1 MRLYLGMPHRDG
13 RFSGAGS
20 QALHYQCWEPDVRPR
35 AILAVVHGFG
45 EHSGRYGNVVRH
57 LVPRGYAVYAFD
69 HRGHGRSPG
78 KRGHINAWSEFRTD
92 VREFLN
98 LIRREQSQRPTFL
111 LGHSLGGLI
120 AIEYVLREAPEL
132 SGLIVSNPLL
142 APARLSPVVRAAAA
156 VLAHLAPGVA
166 IKSGLDAAAISR
178 DPAVVQQY
186 RDDVLVH
193 STGTPRLS
201 TEIDA
206 ARKWTGEHAA
216 DLRVPLMVILGGAD
230 RLVPPA
236 GGRRFFERVT
246 RADKELKEYP
256 GAYHEPHN
264 DIIAEQV
271 MTDLARW
278 LEAHLT

>member
-1 MRLYLGMPHRDG
+1 MPHRDG
-13 RFSGAGS
+13 RFSGTGS
-20 QALHYQCWEPDVRPR
+20 QALHYQCWEPDARPR
-35 AILAVVHGFG
+35 AIVAVVHGFG
-45 EHSGRYGNVVRH
+45 EHGGRYGNVVRH

-78 KRGHINAWSEFRTD
+78 RRGHINAWSEFRGD
-92 VREFLN
+92 VREFLS
-98 LIRREQSQRPTFL
+98 LIRREQTERPVFL

-120 AIEYVLREAPEL
+120 AIEYVLRERPEL
-132 SGLIVSNPLL
+132 NGLVVSNPLL
-142 APARLSPVVRAAAA
+142 TAARLSPVVRAAAA
-156 VLAHLAPGVA
+156 VLAHLAPSVA
-166 IKSGLDAAAISR
+166 IKTGLDAAAISR

-201 TEIDA
+201 AEINA
-206 ARKWTGEHAA
+206 ARKWTCEHAA
-216 DLRVPLMVILGGAD
+216 DLQVPFMMILGGAD

-236 GGRRFFERVT
+236 EGRRFFASVT
-246 RADKELKEYP
+246 LADKELKEYH

-278 LEAHLT
+278 LEAHLA